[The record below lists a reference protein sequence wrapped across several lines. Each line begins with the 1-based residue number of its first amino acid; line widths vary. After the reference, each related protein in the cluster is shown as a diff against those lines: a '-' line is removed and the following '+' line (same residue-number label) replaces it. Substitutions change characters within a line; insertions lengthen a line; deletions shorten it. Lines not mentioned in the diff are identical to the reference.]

1 VKHDAT
7 GSAFTQLLAMQVENT
22 HKRLVL
28 IGGAEDR
35 QEACV
40 ILHEFVHLA
49 GGPRAELVVATV
61 ATVNP
66 QEVGAEYT
74 AVFRRLGATT
84 VRTLD
89 ISSRE
94 DANAP
99 RVVDMIN
106 EATGVFFTGGDQ
118 LRITR
123 FLGGTKT
130 DTALHRRYEEGMVLA
145 GTSAGASMMSN
156 TMIVEGLPETTPRVG
171 AVKVGP
177 GMEFIAGM
185 LIDQHFGQRGR
196 LGRLLSA
203 IAQYPHEL
211 GIGIDENTA
220 AVVSGEEFTV
230 IGEGAVTVIDAGGL
244 TYTNFADLEE
254 NECLALCGV
263 QLHILPAGY
272 RFNLLNR
279 LPMPPSP
286 SMTPIY
292 KES

>member
-1 VKHDAT
+1 MPDA
-7 GSAFTQLLAMQVENT
+7 NT

-28 IGGAEDR
+28 IGGAEDK
-35 QEACV
+35 QEACT
-40 ILHEFVHLA
+40 ILNEFVRLA
-49 GGPRAELVVATV
+49 GGPQARIIVATV
-61 ATVNP
+61 ATVS
-66 QEVGAEYT
+66 QQKVGSEYT
-74 AVFRRLGATT
+74 DVFRRLGCAT
-84 VRTLD
+84 VQTLD
-89 ISSRE
+89 VTSRDE
-94 DANAP
+94 ANAA
-99 RVVDMIN
+99 RAVDMIG

-130 DTALHRRYEEGMVLA
+130 DTTLHRRYEEGMVLA

-211 GIGIDENTA
+211 GVGIDENTA

-244 TYTNFADLEE
+244 TYTNFAELKE

-272 RFNLLNR
+272 RFHLLNR
-279 LPMPPSP
+279 TPMSPSP
-286 SMTPIY
+286 SRIPVCQ
-292 KES
+292 ES